1 MTKATKKPEGTIK
14 KTKKTERIKTTKKN
28 ELTLIRKDMP
38 VSEIIAILPEAGNL
52 LAQYGLHCFSCSQN
66 ALETLEEG
74 CNSHGFA
81 GEEIDDLV
89 TDLNE
94 LLQNRPSRPQQLTL
108 TKEAALMLKEILT
121 NDGKTGYVLSVGVD
135 EGGGFCMDVLKS
147 PDKDDLTF
155 THGDVHDVR
164 LAASSLTLSR
174 IGGATVDFREG
185 RFKLDLPEDLQAP
198 KCGCG
203 GGRCGCADKK

>member
-1 MTKATKKPEGTIK
+1 MTKASKKPVAGAK
-14 KTKKTERIKTTKKN
+14 KVKKMEVRPIHKN
-28 ELTLIRKDMP
+28 MP
-38 VSEIIAILPEAGNL
+38 VSEIIALLPEAGNL

-66 ALETLEEG
+66 ALETLEQG
-74 CNSHGFA
+74 CNSHGFP
-81 GEEIDDLV
+81 EEAIMDLV

-94 LLQNRPSRPQQLTL
+94 LLSNRPARPQNLTL

-121 NDGKTGYVLSVGVD
+121 NDGKMGYVLSVGVD
-135 EGGGFCMDVLKS
+135 EGGGFCMDVLQS
-147 PDKDDLTF
+147 PEKDDLTF
-155 THGDVHDVR
+155 THSDITDVR

-174 IGGATVDFREG
+174 IGGATVDFRDG

-198 KCGCG
+198 KCGCS